1 MVITRKYP
9 NFLTAAVSGLVPLPV
24 QSANMGQPFAGAVP
38 FTRVTDPVRD
48 PDLPP
53 PPIGKLY
60 THPQC
65 PGLLLSTVSSTME
78 LFRRGSSF
86 IIQDTQN
93 NTLWGFFGAYAEDVL
108 LGKPR
113 ALPANAFLQLG
124 VGAVFSAGVRGLTT
138 AELAELK
145 ALAGGHRTPHSGRVF
160 PYYTPDQPGGYT
172 PQQVRDA
179 MVGLEVDLPLGNAAL
194 TTPRYTSM
202 QIAPYIAD
210 LVGAVPGNSWRI
222 MAVHTSAQFGW
233 FVNSTIPAQRNA
245 VTLGFLGHEVALPKL
260 SALVASHR
268 AEFVAGAPDKC
279 DEAFG
284 DAFDDEFAAL
294 KAKDYIPRMLFG
306 TVISRDIAID
316 KPHFQTGFVVESVE
330 ELGTNAL
337 LTPSFDHPCSTPGSL
352 RVRPIPGQ
360 DAKALATYQ
369 ASMLWATGKVSGNDL
384 VTDFAKPVVGPLSLP
399 RELTPKIVVTEAA
412 AMVTANSSTSAINAA
427 TLAAGATVQVGGV
440 NQVVPTT
447 IGKHLM
453 PDLAFDALRSR
464 WGYAVGLRSREFF
477 RRTLQRAEQYVRA
490 M

>member
-9 NFLTAAVSGLVPLPV
+9 NFLSAPVSGLVPLPV
-24 QSANMGQPFAGAVP
+24 QPANVGQPFVGAVP

-86 IIQDTQN
+86 ILQDDSNKTM
-93 NTLWGFFGAYAEDVL
+93 WGFFGAYAEDVL

-113 ALPANAFLQLG
+113 ALPANSFFQFG
-124 VGAVFSAGVRGLTT
+124 SGAVFMAGVRALST
-138 AELAELK
+138 AETAELK
-145 ALAGGHRTPHSGRVF
+145 ALAGGHRNLNSGRHF
-160 PYYTPDQPGGYT
+160 PYYVPNQPGGYT
-172 PQQVRDA
+172 PQQVVDA
-179 MVGLEVDLPLGNAAL
+179 MVGLPVDLGGGAAAMS
-194 TTPRYTSM
+194 TPRYNNMQTS
-202 QIAPYIAD
+202 PYVAD
-210 LVGAVPGNSWRI
+210 LVGVIPGNGWRI

-233 FVNSTIPAQRNA
+233 FANSTVAAQHNT
-245 VTLGFLGHEVALPKL
+245 VTVGFLGHEIALPKL
-260 SALVASHR
+260 STLVAGHR

-279 DEAFG
+279 GDAFG

-294 KAKDYIPRMLFG
+294 KAKDYVPRMLFG
-306 TVISRDIAID
+306 TVISRAIAAD
-316 KPHFQTGFVVESVE
+316 KPHFQTGLVVESVE
-330 ELGTNAL
+330 ECGNGVL
-337 LTPSFDHPCSTPGSL
+337 LTPSFDHRCSTPGSL

-360 DAKALATYQ
+360 DPKALATYQ

-384 VTDFAKPVVGPLSLP
+384 VTDFAKPIVGPLSVP
-399 RELTPKIVVTEAA
+399 AELTPKILLTEAA

-427 TLAAGATVQVGGV
+427 TLAAGATVQVNGV

-464 WGYAVGLRSREFF
+464 WGYTVGLRSREFF
-477 RRTLQRAEQYVRA
+477 RRTLQRAEQYVRS